1 MTITS
6 VDARDRDA
14 VTDAELHPLLAQRWS
29 ARGFDAGHALGDAEL
44 SALLEAARW
53 APSAANTQPWRFVV
67 ARRGESVYERLVA
80 LLAPG
85 NVLWAPVASALILVA
100 AATQDDEG
108 QPQPWARYDVGQ
120 AAAHLT
126 VQATALGLT
135 VHQMGGF
142 DAAGAASEFG
152 LPEGVEPQ
160 AVIAVG
166 RLDPDAVLPEALAAR
181 EVAPRSRRPLADLLL
196 AGDLV

>member
-1 MTITS
+1 MTIS
-6 VDARDRDA
+6 LVDALGRGA

-29 ARGFDAGHALGDAEL
+29 PRGFDAGHELSDAEL
-44 SALLEAARW
+44 SAILEAARW

-67 ARRGESVYERLVA
+67 ARRGEPVYERLVA

-85 NVLWAPVASALILVA
+85 NVLWAPAASALILVA
-100 AATQDDEG
+100 AATRNDEG
-108 QPQPWARYDVGQ
+108 APQPWARYDAGQ

-142 DAAGAASEFG
+142 DAAAAKAEFG

-166 RLDPDAVLPEALAAR
+166 RLDPHAVLPEALAAR
-181 EVAPRSRRPLADLLL
+181 EVAPRARRPLAELLL
-196 AGDLV
+196 AGDLG

>member
-1 MTITS
+1 MTVTV
-6 VDARDRDA
+6 VDAPDRMA
-14 VTDAELHPLLAQRWS
+14 GIEAELHPLLARRWS
-29 ARGFDAGHALGDAEL
+29 PRGFDAAHELGDAEL
-44 SALLEAARW
+44 AALLEAARW

-67 ARRGESVYERLVA
+67 ARRGEPVYERLVA

-85 NVLWAPVASALILVA
+85 NALWAPVASALILVA
-100 AATQDDEG
+100 AATRNEAG
-108 QPQPWARYDVGQ
+108 EPQPWARYDAGQ

-126 VQATALGLT
+126 VQAGALGLS

-142 DAAGAASEFG
+142 DAAAAVTEFG

-166 RLDPDAVLPEALAAR
+166 RLDRDAVLPEALAAR
-181 EVAPRSRRPLADLLL
+181 EVAPRVRRPLDELVL
-196 AGDLV
+196 AGGIR